1 MQIGKLHPLE
11 LSEDFKYALNAMEH
25 TSDHLFV
32 TGKAGTGK
40 STLLHLFKKT
50 TRKRTVVL
58 APTGLA
64 ALNIKGQ
71 TIHSFFGFPPKF
83 LSSQDITKRRNH
95 KMFKRVDVI
104 IIDEISM
111 VRADMID
118 NIDRFLRINR
128 NKNIPFGGAQMF
140 FFGDLFQLPPIIST
154 AFERQQIHAKYE
166 TPYFFSALV
175 FQNEAA
181 FEIVF
186 LNKIYRQ
193 EERHFIRLL
202 DSIRSMYFDYEDLE
216 TLNERYTEEDDP
228 DDGFYVTLSPRL
240 DTVNAINYDRINA
253 LTSPPQSYNAII
265 KGQFNAQ
272 YYPTQ
277 AQLTL
282 KEGAQ
287 VIFIKNDPD
296 KAFVNGTIGKI
307 TRLHREQ
314 IDVEVENK
322 NGSTSTIEVSPLD
335 WEIRKY
341 RLNEGTSE
349 VESDIVGT
357 FTQYPLKLAWAITI
371 HKSQGQTFEK
381 VIIDMGKGA
390 FAFGQSYVALSRCKT
405 LNGIVLKKPFKPNDI
420 RVDPRIID
428 FYESFR

>member
-1 MQIGKLHPLE
+1 MQILNQQPLE

-25 TSDHLFV
+25 TDDNLFI

-40 STLLHLFKKT
+40 STLLHLFKNT
-50 TRKRTVVL
+50 TRKRSVVL

-83 LSSQDITKRRNH
+83 LSAKDITRRRNH
-95 KMFKRVDVI
+95 RMFKNVDVI

-128 NKNIPFGGAQMF
+128 NSNQPFGGAQMF
-140 FFGDLFQLPPIIST
+140 FFGDLFQLPPIIAT
-154 AFERQQIHAKYE
+154 PFERNQIHATYE
-166 TPYFFSALV
+166 TPYFYSSLV
-175 FQNEAA
+175 FQSESS

-216 TLNERYTEEDDP
+216 VLNERHVEQYEEDD
-228 DDGFYVTLSPRL
+228 FYVTLSPRL
-240 DTVNAINYDRINA
+240 NTVNAINQEKISQ
-253 LTSPPQSYNAII
+253 LGTPPFTYNAVI
-265 KGQFNAQ
+265 KGDFNTQ
-272 YYPTQ
+272 YFPTL

-282 KEGAQ
+282 KVGAQ

-296 KAFVNGTIGKI
+296 KKFVNGTIGKVTELRRDHI
-307 TRLHREQ
+307 G
-314 IDVEVENK
+314 VEVQNK
-322 NGSTSTIEVSPLD
+322 DGSLSQLEVSPLD

-341 RLNEGTSE
+341 RLNAGSDE
-349 VESDIVGT
+349 VISDIVGT

-371 HKSQGQTFEK
+371 HKSQGQTFER
-381 VIIDMGKGA
+381 VIIDMGQGA

-405 LNGIVLKKPFKPNDI
+405 LDGIILKRPFKPNDMK
-420 RVDPRIID
+420 VDPRIVD
-428 FYESFR
+428 FYESCR